1 MSAGAVSTVIG
12 FDYGERSIG
21 VAVGQTLTG
30 RATPLPAIKAG
41 DWRAIESLLETWQP
55 DRLIVGLPL
64 NMRGERQAMTAKA
77 ERFSRQLQGRYGV
90 PSELVDERLTTREAY
105 QLALDGGEKKS
116 KTEIDS
122 LSAMLITESW
132 LNDQAAE

>member
-30 RATPLPAIKAG
+30 RATPLPAIRAG